1 MRTSQTFWT
10 NCKRERCKRYAGN
23 GCSKEKGVVSLFGK
37 GNIMLNFFDF
47 EVFKYD
53 WLVVF
58 INPYTGEKTV
68 VINNEMTLE
77 GFYDQHK
84 DEIFCGYN
92 SRHYDQYI
100 LKGLL
105 CGFNPKNINDYIIVN
120 RCAGWTFSDVFQK
133 IPLYNYDVAKINDGG
148 LKTLEAYMGNDIRE
162 TSVSFDIDRKL
173 TDAEIAETVKYCTHD
188 VEQLIEVFMHRKS
201 DFDAH
206 MALITTFGL
215 PLSYINKT
223 QVQLSAKIL
232 NCRRIEHHDEF
243 EIDFVP
249 TLRLEKYA
257 FVKTWFEEQ
266 LKRKE
271 YGSRLEIEIAGVPH
285 VFAWGGA
292 HGARPKYHG
301 KGLYLHVDVT
311 SYYPSLM
318 IKYGFLTRNSQTPEK
333 FKEIYDTRVALKKA
347 GKKEEQAPYKIVL
360 NGTYGISKD
369 RNSPAYDPKQA
380 NNICINGQ
388 LLLVDL
394 IEKLETVKGFELIQ
408 SNTDGL
414 IIKIPDTDEA
424 FYQTDDICYEW
435 EQRTGMGL
443 AFDVITE
450 IFQKDVNNYVFR
462 FNNGK
467 IERKGS
473 YVQEYSPLKNDLTI
487 VNTALVEY
495 MMNGVPVEETIQG
508 CDDLNLFQKVVKVSS
523 KYLCAWHNGER
534 LQDKTFRIFASKSK
548 RDGFIG
554 KQKREGATIEKFA
567 NTPENCFIFN
577 KSVLGVSVPDKLDRQ
592 WYMDLAKKR
601 LEDYGVEVK

>member
-1 MRTSQTFWT
+1 MNR
-10 NCKRERCKRYAGN
+10 
-23 GCSKEKGVVSLFGK
+23 
-37 GNIMLNFFDF
+37 MLNFFDF

-68 VINNEMTLE
+68 VINDEMELE
-77 GFYDQHK
+77 SFYNKHK
-84 DEIFCGYN
+84 DEIFSGYN

-100 LKGLL
+100 LKALL
-105 CGFNPKNINDYIIVN
+105 CGFDPKTINDYIIN
-120 RCAGWTFSDVFQK
+120 DKCAGWTYTDLFQK
-133 IPLYNYDVAKINDGG
+133 IQLYNYDVAKINDGG
-148 LKTLEAYMGNDIRE
+148 LKTLESYMGNDIRE
-162 TSVSFDIDRKL
+162 TSVPFDIDRKL
-173 TDAEIAETVKYCTHD
+173 TDAELEETIKYCTHD
-188 VEQLIEVFMHRKS
+188 VEQLIEVFMLRNS
-201 DFDAH
+201 DFAAH

-232 NCRRIEHHDEF
+232 NCRRMEHDDEF
-243 EIDFVP
+243 EIDIVP
-249 TLRLEKYA
+249 TLRLSKYRY
-257 FVKTWFEEQ
+257 VLTWFQEQ
-266 LKRKE
+266 LKRKQ
-271 YGSRLEIEIAGVPH
+271 YGSRLEIDIAGVPH
-285 VFAWGGA
+285 TFAWGGA
-292 HGARPKYHG
+292 HGALLKYHG

-318 IKYGFLTRNSQTPEK
+318 IKYGFLTRNSLTPEK

-347 GKKEEQAPYKIVL
+347 GKKEKQAPYKIVL

-369 RNSPAYDPKQA
+369 KNSPAYDPKQA

-394 IEKLETVKGFELIQ
+394 IEKLEAVEGFQLIQ

-414 IIKIPDTDEA
+414 IIKIPDTDEV

-443 AFDVITE
+443 GFDVITE

-462 FNNGK
+462 FENGK
-467 IERKGS
+467 IERKGA

-495 MMNGVPVEETIQG
+495 MMNGVPVEETINN

-523 KYLCAWHNGER
+523 KYMCAWHNNKR
-534 LQDKTFRIFASKSK
+534 LQDKTFRIYASKL
-548 RDGFIG
+548 RHDGFIG
-554 KQKREGATIEKFA
+554 KQKTEGSTIEKFA
-567 NTPENCFIFN
+567 NTPDHCFIFN
-577 KSVLGVSVPDKLDRQ
+577 ESVRGVKVPDKLDKQ
-592 WYMDLAKKR
+592 WYIDLAKKR
-601 LEDYGVEVK
+601 LKDYGVEVE